1 MLVPRLLSDVGVHDL
16 LLLTVLIAAAFGARA
31 FALFVLL
38 PPLESLRLTRRI
50 DLNYKLAII
59 WGGLRGALT
68 LVLAL
73 AVTEHAAL
81 PANIQRFVT
90 VLATGFVLFTLFIN
104 GTSLRVA
111 IRLLGVDR
119 LSPEMRLCAIRYRL
133 CPMPRHAM
141 PPAKSPGSTRCHKQR
156 WNG

>member
-1 MLVPRLLSDVGVHDL
+1 M
-16 LLLTVLIAAAFGARA
+16 
-31 FALFVLL
+31 
-38 PPLESLRLTRRI
+38 RLTRRI
-50 DLNYKLAII
+50 DVNYKLAII

-81 PANIQRFVT
+81 PANIQRFVV

-104 GTSLRVA
+104 GTSLRGA

-119 LSPEMRLCAIRYRL
+119 LSPEMRPCAITYRL

-141 PPAKSPGSTRCHKQR
+141 PPAKSPGFTRCHKQR